1 MNELKIIGSVFIAVF
16 LAVLLALF
24 ISSYGN
30 PVNLGGGE
38 MFPITNMA
46 TSGVISI
53 STSNARNELLIA
65 TNTQR
70 TYLGI
75 TNDCTSPVYLS
86 FNNKQT
92 FIGNVLASGL
102 RLNAS
107 GGSFEVTQN
116 NRYTGAVRASSTANC
131 KVSVTEGR

>member
-1 MNELKIIGSVFIAVF
+1 MNLKIILSTFTATF

-24 ISSYGN
+24 VSSYVK
-30 PVNLGGGE
+30 PANLSGGE
-38 MFPITNMA
+38 MFPITSMA

-53 STSNARNELLIA
+53 STSNVGNELLIA

-131 KVSVTEGR
+131 KLSVTEGR